1 MLKLEKIF
9 NEWRK
14 ILFTVLEKIEIVFEN
29 VEWIEVP
36 AKFISALS
44 MYDIKNFR
52 RSFKNFDE
60 SLAVGKFTCADKIF
74 IKIDKSAKEKI
85 FSNAG
90 AEIFSRIASYQDI
103 TSFDLKYN
111 DGFEEKIYAI
121 RSGNGEKNNLQKNY
135 FDDEGNLIVEIG
147 KDFEK

>member
-1 MLKLEKIF
+1 M
-9 NEWRK
+9 
-14 ILFTVLEKIEIVFEN
+14 FTLLEKIEIVFEN

-44 MYDIKNFR
+44 MYDIKDFR

-60 SLAVGKFTCADKIF
+60 SLAVGKFTRADKIF
-74 IKIDKSAKEKI
+74 IKIDKSAKDKF

-90 AEIFSRIASYQDI
+90 AEIFSRIALCQDI
-103 TSFDLKYN
+103 RSFELKYA
-111 DGFEEKIYAI
+111 DGFEETIYT
-121 RSGNGEKNNLQKNY
+121 RWKGGDKKNNFQKNS

-147 KDFEK
+147 KEV

>member
-1 MLKLEKIF
+1 MWKLEKF
-9 NEWRK
+9 LNEGRK
-14 ILFTVLEKIEIVFEN
+14 ILFTFLEKIEIVFEN

-36 AKFISALS
+36 AKFISALN

-60 SLAVGKFTCADKIF
+60 SLAVGKFTRADKIF
-74 IKIDKSAKEKI
+74 IEIDKSAKEKF

-90 AEIFSRIASYQDI
+90 AEISSRIASYQDI
-103 TSFDLKYN
+103 TSFDLKYL
-111 DGFEEKIYAI
+111 DGSEEKIYTAWK
-121 RSGNGEKNNLQKNY
+121 GTDETNNLQKNY
-135 FDDEGNLIVEIG
+135 FDEEGNLIVKIG